1 MTMTI
6 TNDDEKIKEVI
17 KEYEEYAKRNGFS
30 LNPNRKI
37 AEVKKFG
44 RLRLGTVKCS
54 YVYVIIKLW
63 KR

>member
-1 MTMTI
+1 MTI

-37 AEVKKFG
+37 AE
-44 RLRLGTVKCS
+44 GTVKGLLEREKNC
-54 YVYVIIKLW
+54 IL
-63 KR
+63 